1 MIIKKDP
8 DIIKGYL
15 EDYSNLKSGFCE
27 GVYIAQTEDDV
38 RQALLD
44 SASSNTPLTVTG
56 AGTGVA
62 GARIPFGGNV
72 LSLEQL
78 NTISGIR
85 KLPDGIAEIT
95 LGPGCALKNLLA
107 KADENGYF
115 YPPDPT
121 EKTSFVAGNISTS
134 ASGAKS
140 FKYGTTRDFIT
151 GLRIMLSSGQT
162 LNLKRG
168 EGFADKRRLNI
179 ITEAG
184 RRLALT
190 LPAYDMPRVKNAAGY
205 YIKDNMDAIDLF
217 IGQEGTLGIIL
228 SATLKLIKRPC
239 PFMDCY
245 AFFRNYKDAVFF
257 ALKAREHSLNKDS
270 ALDAASIE
278 FFDLNTLKLL
288 RQRHDIIPVPSESAV
303 YFQQEM
309 PGDNDDRLINAWAD
323 LITRCNGLTDETWL
337 ALTDKDRQRFA
348 AIRHDVPDM
357 VNEYLKRHNMSKIGT
372 DMAVAHKNLPLMMEY
387 CNDMLTRA
395 GLRYLCFGHIGQ
407 AHLHINILPKDAAED
422 QKARLVY
429 DKLVRKAV
437 SLGGTPTA
445 EHGIGKVKHRYLE
458 ILYGKKAVS
467 QMARLKKQLDASCI
481 LGLDNIFS
489 KQLLKSI

>member
-1 MIIKKDP
+1 
-8 DIIKGYL
+8 
-15 EDYSNLKSGFCE
+15 
-27 GVYIAQTEDDV
+27 
-38 RQALLD
+38 
-44 SASSNTPLTVTG
+44 
-56 AGTGVA
+56 
-62 GARIPFGGNV
+62 
-72 LSLEQL
+72 
-78 NTISGIR
+78 
-85 KLPDGIAEIT
+85 
-95 LGPGCALKNLLA
+95 
-107 KADENGYF
+107 
-115 YPPDPT
+115 
-121 EKTSFVAGNISTS
+121 
-134 ASGAKS
+134 
-140 FKYGTTRDFIT
+140 
-151 GLRIMLSSGQT
+151 
-162 LNLKRG
+162 
-168 EGFADKRRLNI
+168 
-179 ITEAG
+179 
-184 RRLALT
+184 
-190 LPAYDMPRVKNAAGY
+190 MPRVKNAAGY